1 MRTREK
7 AALAVAGLA
16 VAAAGA
22 TVFAGT
28 SGAVG
33 PSPAPS
39 VQAAETSCVT
49 DGAGM
54 CTVRHALGTVPAVV
68 VVSANTPGQF
78 NAYML
83 NTVQGSYTATTFQ
96 VRAMFDQTTPKV
108 GGAIWFSFAA
118 YGGAAVSTT
127 PKLPSTTLPPTTP
140 TPTAPTPTTTAV
152 PTTMPTST
160 TPAEASSPPGGGSGL
175 GG

>member
-1 MRTREK
+1 MRIREK
-7 AALAVAGLA
+7 AALAAAGLA
-16 VAAAGA
+16 VAAAGG

-33 PSPAPS
+33 PSPSPS

-49 DGAGM
+49 DGAGT
-54 CTVRHALGTVPAVV
+54 CTVQHALGAVPAVV

-96 VRAMFDQTTPKV
+96 VRAMFDQTTPKA

-118 YGGAAVSTT
+118 YGGAPVG
-127 PKLPSTTLPPTTP
+127 TP
-140 TPTAPTPTTTAV
+140 TPTPTSPKPPLTTPTTTPTRPTSATPTPTTTL
-152 PTTMPTST
+152 PETTT
-160 TPAEASSPPGGGSGL
+160 TPGGGSGL

>member
-16 VAAAGA
+16 VAAAGG
-22 TVFAGT
+22 TVLAGT

-39 VQAAETSCVT
+39 VQAAEASCVT

-54 CTVRHALGTVPAVV
+54 CTVQHALGTVPAAV

-96 VRAMFDQTTPKV
+96 VRAMFNQTTPKA

-118 YGGAAVSTT
+118 YGGAPVTPTSTKST
-127 PKLPSTTLPPTTP
+127 PRTTVQPTTP
-140 TPTAPTPTTTAV
+140 TYPTTTATPTPV
-152 PTTMPTST
+152 DPTTTGG
-160 TPAEASSPPGGGSGL
+160 SPPGGGSGL
-175 GG
+175 GN

>member
-7 AALAVAGLA
+7 AALVVAGLA
-16 VAAAGA
+16 VAAAGG

-33 PSPAPS
+33 PSPAPT
-39 VQAAETSCVT
+39 VQAAEASCVT

-54 CTVRHALGTVPAVV
+54 CTVQHALGLVPAVV

-83 NTVQGSYTATTFQ
+83 NTVQGSYTANTFQ
-96 VRAMFDQTTPKV
+96 VRAMFNQTTPKV
-108 GGAIWFSFAA
+108 GGAIWFSYVA
-118 YGGAAVSTT
+118 YGGQVS
-127 PKLPSTTLPPTTP
+127 PPTTQTPPATSSPMP
-140 TPTAPTPTTTAV
+140 TSAPPRPTTTTPA
-152 PTTMPTST
+152 PTSPAT
-160 TPAEASSPPGGGSGL
+160 TGMSSTPPGGGSGL

>member
-16 VAAAGA
+16 VAAAGG

-33 PSPAPS
+33 PSPSPS
-39 VQAAETSCVT
+39 VEAAETSCVT
-49 DGAGM
+49 DGAGL
-54 CTVRHALGTVPAVV
+54 CTVPHALGAVPAVV
-68 VVSANTPGQF
+68 VVSPNTPGQF

-96 VRAMFDQTTPKV
+96 VRAMFNQTTPKA
-108 GGAIWFSFAA
+108 GGTIWFSYAA
-118 YGGAAVSTT
+118 YGGAPKPTATPTKTT
-127 PKLPSTTLPPTTP
+127 PTKTTLPTATTP
-140 TPTAPTPTTTAV
+140 EPTP
-152 PTTMPTST
+152 
-160 TPAEASSPPGGGSGL
+160 L
-175 GG
+175 G

>member
-16 VAAAGA
+16 VAAAGG
-22 TVFAGT
+22 TVLAGT

-33 PSPAPS
+33 PSPAPN
-39 VQAAETSCVT
+39 VQAAEASCVT

-54 CTVRHALGTVPAVV
+54 CTVQHALGTVPAAV

-96 VRAMFDQTTPKV
+96 VRAMFNQTTPKA

-118 YGGAAVSTT
+118 YGGAPVTI
-127 PKLPSTTLPPTTP
+127 TP
-140 TPTAPTPTTTAV
+140 TPTKSSPTPTKPPTPTTA
-152 PTTMPTST
+152 PTTVAPPTT
-160 TPAEASSPPGGGSGL
+160 TSELPGTTPPGGGSGL

>member
-16 VAAAGA
+16 VAAAGG

-39 VQAAETSCVT
+39 VQAAEASCVT

-54 CTVRHALGTVPAVV
+54 CTVQHALGAVPAVV

-96 VRAMFDQTTPKV
+96 VRAMFNQTTPKV
-108 GGAIWFSFAA
+108 GGAIWFSYAA
-118 YGGAAVSTT
+118 YGGQVS
-127 PKLPSTTLPPTTP
+127 PPTTQTPTKTSP
-140 TPTAPTPTTTAV
+140 TPTRPTTATTPTMAPITTS
-152 PTTMPTST
+152 PPTSET
-160 TPAEASSPPGGGSGL
+160 PPGGGS
-175 GG
+175 

>member
-16 VAAAGA
+16 VAAAGG

-49 DGAGM
+49 DSAGM
-54 CTVRHALGTVPAVV
+54 CTVQHALGAVPAVV

-96 VRAMFDQTTPKV
+96 VRAMFNQTTPKA
-108 GGAIWFSFAA
+108 GGAIWFSYAA
-118 YGGAAVSTT
+118 YGAPIVQ
-127 PKLPSTTLPPTTP
+127 PTTSRLFP
-140 TPTAPTPTTTAV
+140 
-152 PTTMPTST
+152 
-160 TPAEASSPPGGGSGL
+160 PPGS
-175 GG
+175 

>member
-1 MRTREK
+1 M
-7 AALAVAGLA
+7 
-16 VAAAGA
+16 
-22 TVFAGT
+22 FAGT

-49 DGAGM
+49 DGAGI
-54 CTVRHALGTVPAVV
+54 CTVQHALGAVPAVV

-83 NTVQGSYTATTFQ
+83 NTVQGSYTATTFK

-108 GGAIWFSFAA
+108 GGAIWFSYAA
-118 YGGAAVSTT
+118 YGGSTATTSPTPTKLPSSTT
-127 PKLPSTTLPPTTP
+127 PKPTTP
-140 TPTAPTPTTTAV
+140 TTQTP
-152 PTTMPTST
+152 PTTMPPGT
-160 TPAEASSPPGGGSGL
+160 TTTGAPPGGGSGL

>member
-7 AALAVAGLA
+7 VALAAGGLA
-16 VAAAGA
+16 VAAAAG

-33 PSPAPS
+33 PSPAPL
-39 VQAAETSCVT
+39 VQAAEVSCVT

-54 CTVRHALGTVPAVV
+54 CTVQHALGAVPALV

-78 NAYML
+78 NAYVL

-96 VRAMFDQTTPKV
+96 VRAMFNQTTPKV
-108 GGAIWFSFAA
+108 GGSIWFSYAA
-118 YGGAAVSTT
+118 YGGAPATSSPMPTKTT
-127 PKLPSTTLPPTTP
+127 PPTTP
-140 TPTAPTPTTTAV
+140 TPATTTATEQP
-152 PTTMPTST
+152 PT
-160 TPAEASSPPGGGSGL
+160 SPPGGGSGL

>member
-1 MRTREK
+1 M
-7 AALAVAGLA
+7 
-16 VAAAGA
+16 GA
-22 TVFAGT
+22 D
-28 SGAVG
+28 
-33 PSPAPS
+33 PSPSPS

-54 CTVRHALGTVPAVV
+54 CTVQHALGAVPAVV

-96 VRAMFDQTTPKV
+96 VRAMFDQTTPKA

-118 YGGAAVSTT
+118 YGGAPVG
-127 PKLPSTTLPPTTP
+127 TP
-140 TPTAPTPTTTAV
+140 TPTKSPTPTKTTT
-152 PTTMPTST
+152 PTTSPTPTSEPPST
-160 TPAEASSPPGGGSGL
+160 PPGGGSGL

>member
-1 MRTREK
+1 MKTRDK
-7 AALAVAGLA
+7 VALAAAGLA
-16 VAAAGA
+16 VAAAAG

-54 CTVRHALGTVPAVV
+54 CTVPHALGAVPAAV

-96 VRAMFDQTTPKV
+96 VRAMFNQTTPKA

-118 YGGAAVSTT
+118 YGGPVSPPTTATPTKTT
-127 PKLPSTTLPPTTP
+127 PPTPTTSPTTALPPTT
-140 TPTAPTPTTTAV
+140 TPVPTTT
-152 PTTMPTST
+152 PT
-160 TPAEASSPPGGGSGL
+160 PGGGSGS
-175 GG
+175 GS

>member
-16 VAAAGA
+16 VAAAGG

-54 CTVRHALGTVPAVV
+54 CTVQHTLGAVPAVV

-83 NTVQGSYTATTFQ
+83 NTVQGSYTATTFK

-108 GGAIWFSFAA
+108 GGAIWFSYAA
-118 YGGAAVSTT
+118 YGAPIVQPTSSRTFPPATTLTT
-127 PKLPSTTLPPTTP
+127 PEPP
-140 TPTAPTPTTTAV
+140 AR
-152 PTTMPTST
+152 
-160 TPAEASSPPGGGSGL
+160 
-175 GG
+175 

>member
-16 VAAAGA
+16 VAAAGG

-54 CTVRHALGTVPAVV
+54 CTVQHALGAIPAVV

-78 NAYML
+78 NGYML
-83 NTVQGSYTATTFQ
+83 NTVQGSYTATTFK

-108 GGAIWFSFAA
+108 GGAIWFSYAA
-118 YGGAAVSTT
+118 YGGVTATTSPTPTKLPTTQTT
-127 PKLPSTTLPPTTP
+127 PSATRPPTT
-140 TPTAPTPTTTAV
+140 TQQPTTT
-152 PTTMPTST
+152 PPGTTT
-160 TPAEASSPPGGGSGL
+160 TGAPPGGGSGL

>member
-16 VAAAGA
+16 VAAAGG
-22 TVFAGT
+22 TVLAGT

-54 CTVRHALGTVPAVV
+54 CTVQHALGAVPAVV

-83 NTVQGSYTATTFQ
+83 NTVQGSYTATTFK

-108 GGAIWFSFAA
+108 GGAIWFSYAA
-118 YGGAAVSTT
+118 YGGATATTSPTPTKLPTTQTT
-127 PKLPSTTLPPTTP
+127 PSATRPPTT
-140 TPTAPTPTTTAV
+140 TQQPTTT
-152 PTTMPTST
+152 PPGMTTTG
-160 TPAEASSPPGGGSGL
+160 APPGGGSGL

>member
-16 VAAAGA
+16 VAAAGG

-54 CTVRHALGTVPAVV
+54 CTVQHTLGAVPAVV

-83 NTVQGSYTATTFQ
+83 NTVQGSYTATTFK

-108 GGAIWFSFAA
+108 GGAIWFSYAA
-118 YGGAAVSTT
+118 YGGAPTTSPTPTKLPPSTT
-127 PKLPSTTLPPTTP
+127 PTSATQAPTTTPPASETP
-140 TPTAPTPTTTAV
+140 TPGTT
-152 PTTMPTST
+152 
-160 TPAEASSPPGGGSGL
+160 PPGGGSSL

>member
-16 VAAAGA
+16 VAAAGG

-54 CTVRHALGTVPAVV
+54 CTVQHTLGAVPAVV

-83 NTVQGSYTATTFQ
+83 NTVQGSYTATTFK

-108 GGAIWFSFAA
+108 GGAIWFSYAA
-118 YGGAAVSTT
+118 YGGAPVTTSPTPTKLPSSTT
-127 PKLPSTTLPPTTP
+127 PK
-140 TPTAPTPTTTAV
+140 PTPTTT
-152 PTTMPTST
+152 PPTSETPTPGT
-160 TPAEASSPPGGGSGL
+160 TPPGGGSGL

>member
-1 MRTREK
+1 MRIREK

-16 VAAAGA
+16 VAAAGG

-33 PSPAPS
+33 PSPSPS

-54 CTVRHALGTVPAVV
+54 CTVQHALGAVPAVV

-96 VRAMFDQTTPKV
+96 VRAMFDQTTPKA

-118 YGGAAVSTT
+118 YGGAPVTT
-127 PKLPSTTLPPTTP
+127 PKPPSTTLPPPTTTP
-140 TPTAPTPTTTAV
+140 TRPTSATPTPTPTTTM
-152 PTTMPTST
+152 PPETTAT
-160 TPAEASSPPGGGSGL
+160 PPGGGSGL

>member
-1 MRTREK
+1 MKTRDK
-7 AALAVAGLA
+7 VALAAAGLA
-16 VAAAGA
+16 VAAAAG

-54 CTVRHALGTVPAVV
+54 CTVPHALGAVPAAV

-96 VRAMFDQTTPKV
+96 VRAMFNQTTPKA

-118 YGGAAVSTT
+118 YGGPVS
-127 PKLPSTTLPPTTP
+127 PPTTP
-140 TPTAPTPTTTAV
+140 TPTPTAV
-152 PTTMPTST
+152 PTTPTYPP
-160 TPAEASSPPGGGSGL
+160 TPPTPPGGGSGS
-175 GG
+175 GS

>member
-1 MRTREK
+1 MKTRDK
-7 AALAVAGLA
+7 VALAAAGLA
-16 VAAAGA
+16 VASAAG

-54 CTVRHALGTVPAVV
+54 CTVPHALGAVPAAV

-96 VRAMFDQTTPKV
+96 VRAMFNQTTPKA

-118 YGGAAVSTT
+118 YGGPVSPPTTATPTKTPPKTT
-127 PKLPSTTLPPTTP
+127 PPATTSPTTALPPTT
-140 TPTAPTPTTTAV
+140 TPVPTTT
-152 PTTMPTST
+152 PT
-160 TPAEASSPPGGGSGL
+160 PGGGSGS
-175 GG
+175 GS

>member
-16 VAAAGA
+16 VAAAGG

-54 CTVRHALGTVPAVV
+54 CTVQHTLGAVPAVV

-83 NTVQGSYTATTFQ
+83 NTVQGSYTATTFK

-108 GGAIWFSFAA
+108 GGAIWFSYAA
-118 YGGAAVSTT
+118 YGAPIVQPTSSRTFPPAST
-127 PKLPSTTLPPTTP
+127 PTTP
-140 TPTAPTPTTTAV
+140 
-152 PTTMPTST
+152 
-160 TPAEASSPPGGGSGL
+160 EPPGR
-175 GG
+175 

>member
-16 VAAAGA
+16 VAAAGG

-54 CTVRHALGTVPAVV
+54 CTVQHTLGAVPAVV

-83 NTVQGSYTATTFQ
+83 NTVQGSYTATTFK

-108 GGAIWFSFAA
+108 GGAIWFSYAA
-118 YGGAAVSTT
+118 YGGAPTTSPTPTKLPSSTTT
-127 PKLPSTTLPPTTP
+127 PKPTTP
-140 TPTAPTPTTTAV
+140 TTQT
-152 PTTMPTST
+152 PTTMPPDTTTTS
-160 TPAEASSPPGGGSGL
+160 SGGGSGL

>member
-1 MRTREK
+1 MRIREK

-16 VAAAGA
+16 VAAAGG

-33 PSPAPS
+33 PSPSPS

-54 CTVRHALGTVPAVV
+54 CTVQHALGAVPAVV

-96 VRAMFDQTTPKV
+96 VRAMFDQTTPKT
-108 GGAIWFSFAA
+108 GGAIWFSYAA
-118 YGGAAVSTT
+118 YGGAPVTTT
-127 PKLPSTTLPPTTP
+127 PKPPSTTLPPTTP
-140 TPTAPTPTTTAV
+140 TTPTRPTSATPTPTTT
-152 PTTMPTST
+152 PPETTT
-160 TPAEASSPPGGGSGL
+160 PPGGGSGL

>member
-1 MRTREK
+1 MRIREK

-16 VAAAGA
+16 VAAAGGI
-22 TVFAGT
+22 VFAGT

-54 CTVRHALGTVPAVV
+54 CTVQHALGAVPAVV

-96 VRAMFDQTTPKV
+96 VRAMFNQTTPKA

-118 YGGAAVSTT
+118 YGGAPVTTMPKPPST
-127 PKLPSTTLPPTTP
+127 TTLPPTTP
-140 TPTAPTPTTTAV
+140 TPTRPTSATQTPTTTA
-152 PTTMPTST
+152 PETTT
-160 TPAEASSPPGGGSGL
+160 TPPGGGSGL

>member
-16 VAAAGA
+16 VAAAGG

-28 SGAVG
+28 SDAVG

-39 VQAAETSCVT
+39 VQAAEASCVT

-54 CTVRHALGTVPAVV
+54 CTVQHALGAVPVVV

-96 VRAMFDQTTPKV
+96 VRAMFNQTTPKV
-108 GGAIWFSFAA
+108 GGAIWFSYAA
-118 YGGAAVSTT
+118 YGGQVS
-127 PKLPSTTLPPTTP
+127 PPTTTQTSLTPPLTTSAPPRP
-140 TPTAPTPTTTAV
+140 TTTTPAPTP
-152 PTTMPTST
+152 P
-160 TPAEASSPPGGGSGL
+160 ASSEPPSTPPGGGSGL
-175 GG
+175 GN

>member
-7 AALAVAGLA
+7 VALAAAGLA
-16 VAAAGA
+16 VAAAAG

-33 PSPAPS
+33 PSPAPL
-39 VQAAETSCVT
+39 VQAAEVSCVT

-54 CTVRHALGTVPAVV
+54 CTVQHALGAVPAVV

-78 NAYML
+78 NAYVL

-96 VRAMFDQTTPKV
+96 VRAMFNQTTPKV
-108 GGAIWFSFAA
+108 GGSIWFSYAA
-118 YGGAAVSTT
+118 YGGAPATSSPMPT
-127 PKLPSTTLPPTTP
+127 KTTLPPTTTRP
-140 TPTAPTPTTTAV
+140 TTATTPTTTT
-152 PTTMPTST
+152 PPSSDPPGTGTTST
-160 TPAEASSPPGGGSGL
+160 PGGGSGA

>member
-1 MRTREK
+1 MKTREK
-7 AALAVAGLA
+7 VALAAGGLA
-16 VAAAGA
+16 VAAAAG

-33 PSPAPS
+33 PSPAPL
-39 VQAAETSCVT
+39 VQAAEVSCVT

-54 CTVRHALGTVPAVV
+54 CTVRHGLGVVPAVV

-96 VRAMFDQTTPKV
+96 VRAMFNQATPKV
-108 GGAIWFSFAA
+108 GGSIWFSYAA
-118 YGGAAVSTT
+118 YGGQVSPTSSPMPPKTT
-127 PKLPSTTLPPTTP
+127 PPPMTTR
-140 TPTAPTPTTTAV
+140 PTTT
-152 PTTMPTST
+152 PPSSEPPGPGTTT
-160 TPAEASSPPGGGSGL
+160 TPGGGSGL
-175 GG
+175 GA

>member
-1 MRTREK
+1 MKTREK
-7 AALAVAGLA
+7 VALAAGGLA
-16 VAAAGA
+16 VAAAAG

-54 CTVRHALGTVPAVV
+54 CTVQHALGAVPAVV

-96 VRAMFDQTTPKV
+96 VRAMFNQTTPKA
-108 GGAIWFSFAA
+108 GGAIWFSYAA
-118 YGGAAVSTT
+118 YGGAVS
-127 PKLPSTTLPPTTP
+127 PPTTP
-140 TPTAPTPTTTAV
+140 TATTPKPTPKPTTPLPTTTPTPT
-152 PTTMPTST
+152 PTPSD
-160 TPAEASSPPGGGSGL
+160 PPSSLPGGGSTT

>member
-7 AALAVAGLA
+7 VALAAGGLA
-16 VAAAGA
+16 VAAATG
-22 TVFAGT
+22 TMFAGT

-33 PSPAPS
+33 PSPAPL
-39 VQAAETSCVT
+39 VQAAEVSCVT

-54 CTVRHALGTVPAVV
+54 CTVRHALGAVPAVV

-96 VRAMFDQTTPKV
+96 VRAMFNQTTPKV
-108 GGAIWFSFAA
+108 GGSIWFSYAA
-118 YGGAAVSTT
+118 YGGQVSPPTT
-127 PKLPSTTLPPTTP
+127 PTKTTLPPTTP
-140 TPTAPTPTTTAV
+140 TVPTTTPTTT
-152 PTTMPTST
+152 T
-160 TPAEASSPPGGGSGL
+160 TPSSDPPGPGTTSSPGGGSGV

>member
-16 VAAAGA
+16 VAAAGG
-22 TVFAGT
+22 TVLAGT

-39 VQAAETSCVT
+39 VQAAEASCVT

-54 CTVRHALGTVPAVV
+54 CTVQHALGTVPAAV

-96 VRAMFDQTTPKV
+96 VRAMFNQTTPKA

-118 YGGAAVSTT
+118 YGGAPVTTT
-127 PKLPSTTLPPTTP
+127 PTKSTPRTTMQPTTP
-140 TPTAPTPTTTAV
+140 TYPTTTATPTPAD
-152 PTTMPTST
+152 PTTTGG
-160 TPAEASSPPGGGSGL
+160 APPGGGSGL
-175 GG
+175 GS

>member
-16 VAAAGA
+16 VAAAGG

-54 CTVRHALGTVPAVV
+54 CTVQHALGAVPSVV

-83 NTVQGSYTATTFQ
+83 NTVQGSYTATTFK

-108 GGAIWFSFAA
+108 GGAIWFSYAA
-118 YGGAAVSTT
+118 YGGAPVTT
-127 PKLPSTTLPPTTP
+127 TQLPPSTPMPTKT
-140 TPTAPTPTTTAV
+140 TTPTTTP
-152 PTTMPTST
+152 PTTTPPPPTTS
-160 TPAEASSPPGGGSGL
+160 AETSGAPGGGSGP

>member
-1 MRTREK
+1 MKTREK
-7 AALAVAGLA
+7 VALAAGGLA
-16 VAAAGA
+16 VAAAAG

-54 CTVRHALGTVPAVV
+54 CTVQHALGAVPAVV

-96 VRAMFDQTTPKV
+96 VRAMFNQTTPKA
-108 GGAIWFSFAA
+108 GGAIWFSYAA
-118 YGGAAVSTT
+118 YGGTVS
-127 PKLPSTTLPPTTP
+127 PPTTP
-140 TPTAPTPTTTAV
+140 TVTTSKPTTPLPTTT
-152 PTTMPTST
+152 PTPMPTA
-160 TPAEASSPPGGGSGL
+160 TPTPSDPPSSAPGGGSTT

>member
-16 VAAAGA
+16 VAAAGG

-39 VQAAETSCVT
+39 AQAAETSCVT

-54 CTVRHALGTVPAVV
+54 CTVPHALGAVPAVV

-96 VRAMFDQTTPKV
+96 VRAMFNQTTPKA
-108 GGAIWFSFAA
+108 GGAIWFSYAA
-118 YGGAAVSTT
+118 YGGQVS
-127 PKLPSTTLPPTTP
+127 PPTTP
-140 TPTAPTPTTTAV
+140 TPTKTTSPTPT
-152 PTTMPTST
+152 PTMPTSPT
-160 TPAEASSPPGGGSGL
+160 YPPTSETPPGGGSGA
-175 GG
+175 GS

>member
-16 VAAAGA
+16 VAAAGG

-54 CTVRHALGTVPAVV
+54 CTVQHTLGAVPAVV

-83 NTVQGSYTATTFQ
+83 NTVQGSYTATTFK

-108 GGAIWFSFAA
+108 GGAIWFSYAA
-118 YGGAAVSTT
+118 YGGAPTTSPTPTKPPSSTTT
-127 PKLPSTTLPPTTP
+127 PKPTTP
-140 TPTAPTPTTTAV
+140 TTQT
-152 PTTMPTST
+152 PTTMPPDTTTTS
-160 TPAEASSPPGGGSGL
+160 SGGGSGL

>member
-1 MRTREK
+1 MKTREK
-7 AALAVAGLA
+7 AVLAVAGLA
-16 VAAAGA
+16 IAAAGG

-33 PSPAPS
+33 PSPAPL

-54 CTVRHALGTVPAVV
+54 CTVQHGLGVVPAVV

-96 VRAMFDQTTPKV
+96 VRAMFNQTTPKA
-108 GGAIWFSFAA
+108 GGSIWFSYAA
-118 YGGAAVSTT
+118 YGGAPV
-127 PKLPSTTLPPTTP
+127 TP
-140 TPTAPTPTTTAV
+140 TPTPTKTPTPTIPPPTTVAPTPTTT
-152 PTTMPTST
+152 PTMTPTPT
-160 TPAEASSPPGGGSGL
+160 GETPPGGSSGQGS
-175 GG
+175 

>member
-16 VAAAGA
+16 VAAAGG

-54 CTVRHALGTVPAVV
+54 CTVQHALGAVPAVV

-83 NTVQGSYTATTFQ
+83 NTVQGSYTATTFK

-108 GGAIWFSFAA
+108 GGAIWFSYAA
-118 YGGAAVSTT
+118 YGGAPVTSS
-127 PKLPSTTLPPTTP
+127 PTP
-140 TPTAPTPTTTAV
+140 TPTKTTPTSPTRPPTTTQE
-152 PTTMPTST
+152 PTTTPPGT
-160 TPAEASSPPGGGSGL
+160 TTLGGGSGL
-175 GG
+175 GS